1 MEKIS
6 YEDWQNIKIK
16 IEQGRTLEKNE
27 RKFEEFI
34 KKGNKYT
41 RVIENILKEN
51 PVSMEEL
58 IEYFEKTSKLIEAV
72 GFASDFLVKE
82 LPKEYINVFE
92 KSKWQSITKITKFT
106 GLEY

>member
-41 RVIENILKEN
+41 RVIENILKKRQN
-51 PVSMEEL
+51 
-58 IEYFEKTSKLIEAV
+58 
-72 GFASDFLVKE
+72 
-82 LPKEYINVFE
+82 
-92 KSKWQSITKITKFT
+92 
-106 GLEY
+106 

>member
-51 PVSMEEL
+51 NANS
-58 IEYFEKTSKLIEAV
+58 
-72 GFASDFLVKE
+72 FL
-82 LPKEYINVFE
+82 NSS
-92 KSKWQSITKITKFT
+92 KSKRFAITIAGIVVNVLF
-106 GLEY
+106 GFLIYFIY